1 MRSGTQTLNG
11 AAMQRLF
18 RHRRSHVL
26 LALLL
31 LLLLLAY
38 ARESQSQAS
47 GGVFEIRA
55 HALDSGGPVSGG
67 SFAVHGVIGQPVAV
81 TSSGGVYSATL
92 GLLRQREP
100 LTDAIFANGF
110 E

>member
-1 MRSGTQTLNG
+1 
-11 AAMQRLF
+11 
-18 RHRRSHVL
+18 L

-47 GGVFEIRA
+47 GGVFELRA
-55 HALDSGGPVSGG
+55 HALDSGGAASGG
-67 SFAVHGVIGQPVAV
+67 VFAVHAAIGQPVV
-81 TSSGGVYSATL
+81 VVSSGGVYSATL

-100 LTDAIFANGF
+100 LSDTIFANGF